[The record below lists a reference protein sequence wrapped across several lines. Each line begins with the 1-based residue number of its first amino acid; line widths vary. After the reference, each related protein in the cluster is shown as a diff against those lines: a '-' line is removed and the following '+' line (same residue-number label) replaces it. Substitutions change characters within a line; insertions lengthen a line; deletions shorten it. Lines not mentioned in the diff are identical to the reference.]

1 MNAPYMM
8 TDKETLYASIA
19 NLFNS
24 LYMATVDLDEKMLF
38 ITMLLVNS
46 YCLGTRRQQWMP
58 FRPPFSTTGEQLVK
72 NASSRQLN

>member
-1 MNAPYMM
+1 M

-46 YCLGTRRQQWMP
+46 FCLGTRRQQWMP
-58 FRPPFSTTGEQLVK
+58 FRPPF
-72 NASSRQLN
+72 